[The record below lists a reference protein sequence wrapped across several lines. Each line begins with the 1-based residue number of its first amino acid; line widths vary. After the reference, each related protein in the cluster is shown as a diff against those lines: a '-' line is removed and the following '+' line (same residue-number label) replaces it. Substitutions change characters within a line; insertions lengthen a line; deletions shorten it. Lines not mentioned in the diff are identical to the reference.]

1 MTHDSS
7 IVIVPSISTD
17 TSTYVQVLHH
27 YRSCTIL
34 TRYRHLCH
42 CETMNITYLLDYKS
56 FKSLLQNTIGRNTSQ
71 YTGNKQTYIHSLYI
85 NTKTYQQIN
94 YMYVQKES
102 VRGILI
108 KIKISFLI
116 SKDFIMNM
124 DKFLISILFSVF
136 ISSINFGIFNLFQ

>member
-1 MTHDSS
+1 
-7 IVIVPSISTD
+7 
-17 TSTYVQVLHH
+17 
-27 YRSCTIL
+27 
-34 TRYRHLCH
+34 
-42 CETMNITYLLDYKS
+42 MNITYLLDYKS

-71 YTGNKQTYIHSLYI
+71 YTGNKQTYIHSFYI
-85 NTKTYQQIN
+85 NTKTYKQIN

-108 KIKISFLI
+108 KIKISSLI

-136 ISSINFGIFNLFQ
+136 ISSIFFGIFNLFQ